1 MDYIK
6 RFSEIIH
13 TGNDWNRSYTIQGDN
28 VDLNNAHAVCKLR
41 TADDELILEA
51 DCTIH
56 DKTIYV
62 SIPAAKSL
70 TIPKT
75 LFKGFYDVF
84 ITSDTYSYKLVMGS
98 IKIIHDISLH

>member
-28 VDLNNAHAVCKLR
+28 VDLSHAHAVCKLR
-41 TADDELILEA
+41 TANDELILEA

-56 DKTIYV
+56 DKSIYV

>member
-6 RFSEIIH
+6 RFSETIH
-13 TGNDWNRSYTIQGDN
+13 IGNDWNRSYTIQGDN
-28 VDLNNAHAVCKLR
+28 IDLSNAKAICKLR
-41 TADDELILEA
+41 TINDELILEA
-51 DCTIH
+51 DCTIQ
-56 DKTIYV
+56 DKSIYV

>member
-28 VDLNNAHAVCKLR
+28 VDLNNAKAVCKLR

-56 DKTIYV
+56 DKSIYV
-62 SIPAAKSL
+62 SIPATKSL

-75 LFKGFYDVF
+75 LSKGFYDVF
-84 ITSDTYSYKLVMGS
+84 IVSDTYSYKLVMGS
-98 IKIIHDISLH
+98 IKIIHDVSLH

>member
-6 RFSEIIH
+6 RQSETIH
-13 TGNDWNRSYTIQGDN
+13 IGNDWNRSYTIQGDN
-28 VDLNNAHAVCKLR
+28 IDLSHAHAVCKLR
-41 TADDELILEA
+41 TINDELILEA
-51 DCTIH
+51 DCHIEGNTV
-56 DKTIYV
+56 YV
-62 SIPAAKSL
+62 LIPAAKSL

>member
-28 VDLNNAHAVCKLR
+28 VDLSNAHAVCKLR

-56 DKTIYV
+56 DKSIYV

-98 IKIIHDISLH
+98 IKIIHDVSLH